1 MDDEIHIQDLATD
14 EIRELLLEEGSDL
27 DEQQAADLKQ
37 FIHEIGGL
45 ENALAAFAMFDGLE
59 EAA

>member
-1 MDDEIHIQDLATD
+1 LTAEQIG
-14 EIRELLLEEGSDL
+14 ELLTQDDGQMGRHL
-27 DEQQAADLKQ
+27 AAAVRQ

-45 ENALAAFAMFDGLE
+45 ENALAALALLERLE